1 MTEGMLKAER
11 QSKEVKLKPRL
22 SARSRKRVVL
32 PQPLAPVSKMKRTG
46 DSENER
52 G

>member
-1 MTEGMLKAER
+1 MLKADR

-22 SARSRKRVVL
+22 SAKSRKRVVF
-32 PQPLAPVSKMKRTG
+32 PQPLAPVSRRNWMRE
-46 DSENER
+46 SENER